1 MIPSNLNTHQ
11 EKIFNPTL
19 KGIQQTQAT
28 NNLKHNTQHPIK
40 KQKKKKENYQ
50 ECKEAVKYDP

>member
-11 EKIFNPTL
+11 EKKINPTL
-19 KGIQQTQAT
+19 VKGIQQTQAT

-40 KQKKKKENYQ
+40 KQKKKKTYQ
-50 ECKEAVKYDP
+50 ECKEVVKYDP

>member
-11 EKIFNPTL
+11 EKNFNPTL
-19 KGIQQTQAT
+19 VKGIQQTQA
-28 NNLKHNTQHPIK
+28 NNNK
-40 KQKKKKENYQ
+40 KQSASNQKTEKKKTYQ